1 MDGTEALTEKAPGDL
16 RPPVIQTREQAQS
29 ASAAL
34 EAIAQSVSG
43 IDERNLVIASA
54 AEEQAQVAREV
65 DRNLVRIRDLSVQTA
80 AGAEQTRAA
89 SQQLSELAVELNRA
103 ILPRDRYET
112 LLQDGDRLEIV
123 SFVGGG

>member
-1 MDGTEALTEKAPGDL
+1 
-16 RPPVIQTREQAQS
+16 
-29 ASAAL
+29 
-34 EAIAQSVSG
+34 VSG

-89 SQQLSELAVELNRA
+89 SQQLSELAVELNGQIR
-103 ILPRDRYET
+103 RFR
-112 LLQDGDRLEIV
+112 V
-123 SFVGGG
+123 